1 MPRILGVDIPEN
13 KRTVISITY
22 IYGIGKNTAVELLKK
37 AKVSEDI
44 RAKDLTE
51 AQIGSIRTAIE
62 EAGIPIEGELRRIIT
77 QNIKRKKD
85 IQSYQG
91 MRHIKRLPVRGQK
104 TQKNARTKRGR
115 SVAVGGANPKAAM
128 KK

>member
-13 KRTVISITY
+13 KRAVISLTY
-22 IYGIGKNTAVELLKK
+22 IYGVGKNTSIEILKK

-44 RAKDLTE
+44 RAKELTE

-62 EAGIPIEGELRRIIT
+62 ESGLPIEGELRRIIT

-115 SVAVGGANPKAAM
+115 SVAIGGANPKAAM

>member
-1 MPRILGVDIPEN
+1 MPRISGVDIPNE
-13 KRTVISITY
+13 KRIVISLTY
-22 IYGIGKNTAVELLKK
+22 IYGIGRNTSIEVLKK
-37 AKVSEDI
+37 ANVSEDI

-51 AQIGSIRTAIE
+51 DQITAIRSAL
-62 EAGIPIEGELRRIIT
+62 EAGGYSIEGELRRVIT

-91 MRHIKRLPVRGQK
+91 VRHIRRLPVRGQK
-104 TQKNARTKRGR
+104 TQKNARTKRGK
-115 SVAVGGANPKAAM
+115 SVAVGGVKPKAAM

>member
-1 MPRILGVDIPEN
+1 MPRIAGVDIPTE
-13 KRTVISITY
+13 KRIVISLTY
-22 IYGIGKNTAVELLKK
+22 IYGVGKNTSIDVLKK

-44 RAKDLTE
+44 RAKDLNE
-51 AQIGSIRTAIE
+51 AQITAIRNAL
-62 EAGIPIEGELRRIIT
+62 EAAGVPIEGELRRIVT

-91 MRHIKRLPVRGQK
+91 IRHTRRLPVRGQK
-104 TQKNARTKRGR
+104 TQKNARTKRGK
-115 SVAVGGANPKAAM
+115 SMAIGGVKPKASM